1 MSDFTGFD
9 TGGREEDGADEDPV
23 DDDPDEEGC
32 GDGVA
37 GKEPASWRELKQ
49 QQAANGE
56 EEEEVGHELYL
67 EICEAF
73 YLSYALGKEWKP
85 VPVPIPVSIKSVV
98 EPVKN
103 GPSPVF
109 FRLLRLRLLTI

>member
-49 QQAANGE
+49 QQASNGDE
-56 EEEEVGHELYL
+56 EE
-67 EICEAF
+67 
-73 YLSYALGKEWKP
+73 
-85 VPVPIPVSIKSVV
+85 
-98 EPVKN
+98 
-103 GPSPVF
+103 
-109 FRLLRLRLLTI
+109 